1 VPTNTQFERSRRTPS
16 APLSGS
22 GQRGLAAS
30 HATRLSFRVGPE
42 HWLLAGVVCCAVLI
56 LTGMRVFAPSLADE
70 ARTPPPV
77 AVNVQASTERELD
90 RTGYVKGLYIS
101 RAALGNA
108 DFVKHVQDL
117 LENTELNAVVMDFKG
132 DRGQLTFPT
141 QVARAQ
147 EIGADSEAMVK
158 DPAAFL
164 KWFKDRGVYTIA
176 RIPVSKDNLLAQAHP
191 EWAVINANTGK
202 IWRDP
207 EKMGW
212 VDPNHEAVWDYNIAL
227 AVEAAQ
233 MGFDEVQYD
242 YVRFP
247 TDGNVGVAQFSLPN
261 TEENRLAAIAGLLQ
275 RTQAALKPLGTK
287 LGVDTFGYASWVA
300 NDLGIGQHIETIA
313 PYIDVLSPMVYPST
327 FDSGLPGEAGRYRNA
342 IAYPYEVVRKST
354 ERSVERARAVNPA
367 IQVRPWIQDFQ
378 DYSFDYRT
386 YTPGEIRAQMDG
398 AREGGGHGWI
408 LWDAAVRYTREAL
421 VSAQPAYPPN
431 LAGKVLAIAYRDI
444 SEDGG
449 SGSRTPAQLRADLE
463 RLLAGGYY
471 PVNVSDVVEGKL
483 SMVPAGKR
491 PVVLTFDDSTPGQLR
506 IRSNG
511 AVEPETAVGV
521 LLDFHAAH
529 PADWPLKATFFV
541 QSPPDGQE
549 LGEQIFG
556 APDLAAAKLQMLID
570 LGMEIGAQPV
580 GQAKLTGLS
589 SEEVQRVIA
598 QSLHQLSSL
607 LPNYKVVSLA
617 VPEGRL
623 PPDLA
628 LLRGGTADGE
638 TYALSG
644 AVTPKGGLMPSPLAP
659 QFDPFRLPRVPAA
672 ELDAWLKLADK
683 TDAYYVSA
691 GEALTETP

>member
-1 VPTNTQFERSRRTPS
+1 VPTNNQFERSRRTPP
-16 APLSGS
+16 APRSGS
-22 GQRGLAAS
+22 GQRGLLAS
-30 HATRLSFRVGPE
+30 HAARLSFRIGPE

-56 LTGMRVFAPSLADE
+56 LTGVRVFAPSLADE

-77 AVNVQASTERELD
+77 AINVQASTERELD

-158 DPAAFL
+158 DPTAFL

-212 VDPNHEAVWDYNIAL
+212 VDPNHDAVWDYNIAL

-261 TEENRLAAIAGLLQ
+261 TEENRTAAIAGLLQ
-275 RTQAALKPLGTK
+275 RTQAALGPLGTK
-287 LGVDTFGYASWVA
+287 LGVDVFGYAAWVPD
-300 NDLGIGQHIETIA
+300 DLGIGQHIETLA

-327 FDSGLPGEAGRYRNA
+327 FDTGLPGEAGRYRNA
-342 IAYPYEVVRKST
+342 IAYPYDVVRKST
-354 ERSVERARAVNPA
+354 ERSVARARASNPK
-367 IQVRPWIQDFQ
+367 IQVRPWIQDFK
-378 DYSFDYRT
+378 DYAFDYRT

-431 LAGKVLAIAYRDI
+431 LAGKVLAIAYREI
-444 SEDGG
+444 SEDGVP
-449 SGSRTPAQLRADLE
+449 GSRTPAQLRADLE

-471 PVNVSDVVEGKL
+471 PVNLRDVVEGKL

-511 AVEPETAVGV
+511 GVEPETAVGV

-549 LGEQIFG
+549 LDAQIFG
-556 APDLAAAKLQMLID
+556 APDLAAAKLQMLVD
-570 LGMEIGAQPV
+570 LGMEIGIQPA
-580 GQAKLTGLS
+580 GQTQLAGLS
-589 SEEVQRVIA
+589 PDEVQRVIA
-598 QSLHQLSSL
+598 QSLRQVSSL

-617 VPEGRL
+617 IPEGRL
-623 PPDLA
+623 PQDPS
-628 LLRGGTADGE
+628 LLRGGASDGE
-638 TYALSG
+638 PYALLD
-644 AVTPKGGLMPSPLAP
+644 AVTPKGGLMQSPLAP
-659 QFDPFRLPRVPAA
+659 QFDPFRLPRVPAN
-672 ELDAWLKLADK
+672 ELDAWLKLAEK
-683 TDAYYVSA
+683 TNAYYVSA
-691 GEALTETP
+691 GEALTDTP

>member
-1 VPTNTQFERSRRTPS
+1 MPTNNQFERSRRTPL
-16 APLSGS
+16 APRSRS
-22 GQRGLAAS
+22 GQHGLSAS
-30 HATRLSFRVGPE
+30 RAVRLDFRIRPE
-42 HWLLAGVVCCAVLI
+42 HWLLAGVVCCALLI
-56 LTGMRVFAPSLADE
+56 LSGVRAFAPSLADE

-77 AVNVQASTERELD
+77 AISVQASTERELD
-90 RTGYVKGLYIS
+90 RTGYVKGMYIS

-108 DFVKHVQDL
+108 DFVKHIQDL

-158 DPAAFL
+158 DPDAFL

-212 VDPNHEAVWDYNIAL
+212 VDPSHDPVWDYNIAL

-247 TDGNVGVAQFSLPN
+247 TDGNVGVAQFALPN

-287 LGVDTFGYASWVA
+287 LGVDVFGYAAWVPD
-300 NDLGIGQHIETIA
+300 DLGIGQHIETIA

-327 FDSGLPGEAGRYRNA
+327 FDTGLPGEAGRYRNA
-342 IAYPYEVVRKST
+342 IAYPYDVVRKST
-354 ERSVERARAVNPA
+354 ERTVERARIVNPE
-367 IQVRPWIQDFQ
+367 IEIRPWLQDFQ
-378 DYSFDYRT
+378 DYAFDHRT

-398 AREGGGHGWI
+398 AREGGGHGWL

-421 VSAQPAYPPN
+421 GAAQPAYPPN

-444 SEDGG
+444 SEDG
-449 SGSRTPAQLRADLE
+449 SPGSRTPAQLRADLE
-463 RLLAGGYY
+463 RLLAGGFY
-471 PVNVSDVVEGKL
+471 PVNLRDVVEGKL
-483 SMVPAGKR
+483 NMVPAGKR

-506 IRSNG
+506 IQSNG
-511 AVEPETAVGV
+511 AVEPGTAVGV
-521 LLDFHAAH
+521 LLDFHTAH

-556 APDLAAAKLQMLID
+556 APDLAAAKLQMLAD
-570 LGMEIGAQPV
+570 LGMEIGAQPA
-580 GQAKLTGLS
+580 GQAKLAELS

-598 QSLHQLSSL
+598 QSLHQLNVL
-607 LPNYKVVSLA
+607 LPDYRVVSLA

-623 PPDLA
+623 PQDPA
-628 LLRGGTADGE
+628 LLRGGASDGE
-638 TYALSG
+638 TYTLRG
-644 AVTPKGGLMPSPLAP
+644 AVAPKGGLMLSPLASH
-659 QFDPFRLPRVPAA
+659 FDAFRLPRVPAN
-672 ELDAWLKLADK
+672 ELDAWLKLAEN
-683 TDAYYVSA
+683 TNAYYVSA

>member
-1 VPTNTQFERSRRTPS
+1 VTTKHWM
-16 APLSGS
+16 
-22 GQRGLAAS
+22 LAS
-30 HATRLSFRVGPE
+30 VL
-42 HWLLAGVVCCAVLI
+42 CCAVLI
-56 LTGMRVFAPSLADE
+56 LSVVRTSAPGLAATD
-70 ARTPPPV
+70 RTSPSPTD
-77 AVNVQASTERELD
+77 NLQASTVHELD

-147 EIGADSEAMVK
+147 EIGADSDAMIK

-164 KWFKDRGVYTIA
+164 RWFKDRGVYLIA

-207 EKMGW
+207 EEMGW
-212 VDPNHEAVWDYNIAL
+212 VDPNRESVWDYNIAL
-227 AVEAAQ
+227 AVEAAH

-247 TDGNVGVAQFSLPN
+247 TDGNVSVAQFSLPN
-261 TEENRLAAIAGLLQ
+261 TEENRIAAIAGLLQ
-275 RTQAALKPLGTK
+275 STHAALKPLGTK
-287 LGVDTFGYASWVA
+287 LGVDVFGYASWVPD
-300 NDLGIGQHIETIA
+300 DLGIGQHIETIA
-313 PYIDVLSPMVYPST
+313 PYVDVLSPMVYPST
-327 FDSGLPGEAGRYRNA
+327 FDTGLPGEAGRYRNA
-342 IAYPYEVVRKST
+342 IAYPYDVVRKST

-367 IQVRPWIQDFQ
+367 IEVRPWIQDFQ
-378 DYSFDYRT
+378 DYAFDYRT

-408 LWDAAVRYTREAL
+408 LWDAAVKYTREAL
-421 VSAQPAYPPN
+421 VSAQPAYPVN

-449 SGSRTPAQLRADLE
+449 PGSRTPAQLRADLE

-471 PVNVSDVVEGKL
+471 PVNLRDVVEGKL

-491 PVVLTFDDSTPGQLR
+491 PVVLTFDGSTPGQLR
-506 IRSNG
+506 IQSNG
-511 AVEPETAVGV
+511 AVESETAVGV
-521 LLDFHAAH
+521 LLDFHAVH

-556 APDLAAAKLQMLID
+556 APDLAAAKLQMLVD
-570 LGMEIGAQPV
+570 LGMEIGAQPA
-580 GQAKLTGLS
+580 GQAKLAGLS
-589 SEEVQRVIA
+589 SEELQQVIA

-607 LPNYKVVSLA
+607 LPDYTVVSLA

-623 PPDLA
+623 PQDLS
-628 LLRGGTADGE
+628 LLRGGAFDGE
-638 TYALSG
+638 NYALLG
-644 AVTPKGGLMPSPLAP
+644 AVIPKGGLMPSPLAS
-659 QFDPFRLPRVPAA
+659 QFDPFRLPRVPAN
-672 ELDAWLKLADK
+672 ELDAWLKLAEK
-683 TDAYYVSA
+683 TNAYYVSA
-691 GEALTETP
+691 GEALTGTP

>member
-1 VPTNTQFERSRRTPS
+1 MPTNNQFERSRRTPP
-16 APLSGS
+16 APRSGS
-22 GQRGLAAS
+22 GQRGLSAS
-30 HATRLSFRVGPE
+30 HTARLSFRIGPE

-56 LTGMRVFAPSLADE
+56 LSGVRAFAPSLVDE
-70 ARTPPPV
+70 ARTPPPG
-77 AVNVQASTERELD
+77 AINVQASTERELD

-101 RAALGNA
+101 RAALGNT
-108 DFVKHVQDL
+108 DFVKHVQEL

-147 EIGADSEAMVK
+147 EIGADSETMIK

-212 VDPNHEAVWDYNIAL
+212 VDPSHEAVWDYNIAL
-227 AVEAAQ
+227 AVEAARV
-233 MGFDEVQYD
+233 GFDEVQYD

-261 TEENRLAAIAGLLQ
+261 TEENRLAAIVGLLQ
-275 RTQAALKPLGTK
+275 RTQAALKPLGVK
-287 LGVDTFGYASWVA
+287 LGVDVFGYASWVS

-327 FDSGLPGEAGRYRNA
+327 FDTGLPGEAGRYRNA
-342 IAYPYEVVRKST
+342 IAYPYDVVRKST
-354 ERSVERARAVNPA
+354 ERSVERARAVNPE

-378 DYSFDYRT
+378 DYAFDYRT

-421 VSAQPAYPPN
+421 GSAQPAYPPN

-449 SGSRTPAQLRADLE
+449 PGSRTPAQLRADLE

-471 PVNVSDVVEGKL
+471 PVNLRDVVEGKL

-491 PVVLTFDDSTPGQLR
+491 PVVLTFDDSTAGQLR
-506 IRSNG
+506 LQPNG
-511 AVEPETAVGV
+511 AVDPNTAVGI

-541 QSPPDGQE
+541 QSSPVGQE

-556 APDLAAAKLQMLID
+556 SPDLAAVKLKLLVD
-570 LGMEIGAQPV
+570 LGMEIGIQPAD
-580 GQAKLTGLS
+580 QTQLAGLS
-589 SEEVQRVIA
+589 PDEVQRVIA
-598 QSLHQLSSL
+598 QSLRQMSGL
-607 LPNYKVVSLA
+607 LPDYKVASIAL
-617 VPEGRL
+617 PEGRL
-623 PPDLA
+623 PQDPLCCVA
-628 LLRGGTADGE
+628 APPME
-638 TYALSG
+638 KPMPCSG
-644 AVTPKGGLMPSPLAP
+644 RS
-659 QFDPFRLPRVPAA
+659 RRRV
-672 ELDAWLKLADK
+672 
-683 TDAYYVSA
+683 V
-691 GEALTETP
+691 